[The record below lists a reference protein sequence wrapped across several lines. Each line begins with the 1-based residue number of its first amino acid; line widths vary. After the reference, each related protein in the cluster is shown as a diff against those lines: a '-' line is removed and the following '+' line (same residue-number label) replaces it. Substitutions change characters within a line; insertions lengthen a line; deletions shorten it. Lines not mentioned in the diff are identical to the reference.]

1 VRVAKLP
8 SAAQGAQIVAAQRTA
23 AGMPEIRAALA
34 KAFQNATG
42 RAPSGHTLDVL
53 SAQVSLETAG
63 GKQMYNFNFGGIK
76 GVSPQGQTAT
86 YMTREVVDGA
96 DVHVAQGFRAYS
108 SLDAGARDYVSVL
121 STRFPAAFQRA
132 AAGDLDGFAHALKQ
146 AHYYTAPEAEYA
158 AGLRNAAGSSASAL
172 TPANGMPLQAAP
184 SEFSTSADLSRVL
197 DAVASTAAR
206 IVDPEPDGTSPASPG
221 RGHHKE

>member
-1 VRVAKLP
+1 M
-8 SAAQGAQIVAAQRTA
+8 SD
-23 AGMPEIRAALA
+23 IRAALSR
-34 KAFQNATG
+34 AFQNATG
-42 RAPSGHTLDVL
+42 RPPSAHTLDVL

-96 DVHVAQGFRAYS
+96 DVHVAQGFRAYT

-121 STRFPAAFQRA
+121 SARFPAAFQRA
-132 AAGDLDGFAHALKQ
+132 AAGDLVGFAHALKQ

-158 AGLRNAAGSSASAL
+158 AGLRNVAGSSASAL
-172 TPANGMPLQAAP
+172 TPANGMPLQAPP

-206 IVDPEPDGTSPASPG
+206 IVDPDPDGTSPASPG
-221 RGHHKE
+221 RGHLKE